1 MLKYIV
7 ILVIGVAVGYSVGYS
22 DAKAHKKTVVQRV
35 VERVGGSNRGRY
47 NQDLD
52 KLGDAVDSK

>member
-35 VERVGGSNRGRY
+35 VERVGGSNRGKY

-52 KLGDAVDSK
+52 KLGETVENK